1 MLTGLR
7 VPGYRRGLTL
17 TIAGAVLI
25 SVEGILIRLVQ
36 ADMWTIVW
44 WRGILLGLTI
54 VAVLPIMFR
63 TVRVRGLFGRAQGLA
78 VVAFAGAVFCFVS
91 AIQQTT
97 VANTLVIA
105 SATPLVAAV
114 LSWAF
119 LGERVGRV
127 TWFAVLGVFA
137 GLAVI
142 FGGSLQIGHA
152 AGDLFAL
159 GYAVCAAGYYVALR
173 PCREG
178 HFLPL
183 IALGGLLS
191 AGLAWPQAAPLA
203 LSGEQ
208 VWLMV
213 LLGVVVVPLATLL
226 LSYGTRDL
234 GAPEVTLLMMLETIL
249 GPSWAWLV
257 LREAPSQ
264 ATMVGGALVVTVI
277 LLHAR
282 RSVLAA

>member
-1 MLTGLR
+1 MLTSPLL
-7 VPGYRRGLTL
+7 PGYRRGLVL
-17 TIAGAVLI
+17 TVAGAALI
-25 SVEGILIRLVQ
+25 SAEGILIRLVQ

-44 WRGILLGLTI
+44 WRGVLLGLTI
-54 VAVLPIMFR
+54 VALLPIMYR
-63 TVRVRGLFGRAQGLA
+63 TIRLQGLFGRAQGLA
-78 VVAFAGAVFCFVS
+78 VVAFAGAVFCFVN

-114 LSWAF
+114 LSWLF
-119 LGERVGRV
+119 LGERVSSV
-127 TWFAVLGVFA
+127 TWLAVFGVFA
-137 GLAVI
+137 GLLVI
-142 FGGSLQIGHA
+142 FGGSLQAGHA

-159 GYAVCAAGYYVALR
+159 GYAACAAGYYVALR

-191 AGLAWPQAAPLA
+191 AGLAWPHAVPLE
-203 LSGEQ
+203 LSGGQ
-208 VWLMV
+208 IWLMV
-213 LLGVVVVPLATLL
+213 LLGVVVVPLATVL

-249 GPSWAWLV
+249 GPTWAWLM
-257 LREAPSQ
+257 LREVPSQ
-264 ATMVGGALVVTVI
+264 TTLVGGALVVAFI
-277 LLHAR
+277 LAHAR
-282 RSVLAA
+282 RSALTA